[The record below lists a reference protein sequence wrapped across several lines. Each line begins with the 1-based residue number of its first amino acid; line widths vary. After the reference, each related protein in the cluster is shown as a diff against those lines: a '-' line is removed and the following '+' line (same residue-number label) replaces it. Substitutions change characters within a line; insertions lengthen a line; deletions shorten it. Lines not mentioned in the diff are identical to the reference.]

1 MGWVYRVK
9 KNGSLSMANT
19 DNSFT
24 TSFNE
29 RQGYQ
34 HASDVR
40 WHCSAVIDCRLG
52 PIVWIFVAKSDAFR
66 PTGDRMRRKQT
77 PTNPLIALTLL
88 TRRQDEEYKRET
100 PGMKNASAV
109 PNGFP

>member
-1 MGWVYRVK
+1 MNNK
-9 KNGSLSMANT
+9 
-19 DNSFT
+19 
-24 TSFNE
+24 
-29 RQGYQ
+29 GYQ
-34 HASDVR
+34 HASDVC
-40 WHCSAVIDCRLG
+40 WHYSAVIDCRLG